1 MRDRRYKHLRY
12 FTVKV
17 EWDGKV
23 YEGSCHLTG
32 ATEPWVEVT
41 WNAHSKSARVGD
53 SEPEAS
59 ARILLRELVADFGN

>member
-17 EWDGKV
+17 ERDGKV

-41 WNAHSKSARVGD
+41 WNGHSKPAPVGD
-53 SEPEAS
+53 AEPEGRAT
-59 ARILLRELVADFGN
+59 ILLRELVADFGR